1 MEGENMYTHC
11 RRLLSYSASFIA
23 LTAMSGIAQA
33 QDAAPAAR
41 TTIETVIVTAEK
53 REAKS
58 QDVPIA
64 LSAIGGDMMDSM
76 GIRDVASLGQRVPN
90 LHFGP
95 GPTGGENFITM
106 RGLTSA
112 NTTNAGDTPVAYS
125 VDGVYFGRST
135 GVDPEMFDVERI
147 EVLRGPQ
154 GTLYGRNSVGGSI
167 NVVTN
172 KPTDELSGH
181 VDALIGDYNARIFR
195 GWANVPLYS
204 CGDCK
209 ILARIVGVSANHDAY
224 QKNLSTE
231 PTATHDSDAQN
242 YDMLRGHLLFQ
253 FNADVDLLLSANMSH
268 SYSPV
273 ASKTQ
278 WGGDLG
284 YNPGMPGYRYAGQ
297 TWHNNPRV
305 VEKNHPERFKG
316 VLEGMSA
323 TLNWDLGFAKLTSIT
338 ARQKIYMLQSHDAD
352 GSNLNMGRNE
362 SWQVSTGQYSE
373 ELRLASNN
381 EEDPL
386 KWVLGGFYFVEN
398 TRMDYAW
405 SDTGVGIPAPLG
417 VNTFVPFNLG
427 SISKFRTTSWAVF
440 GQVDYDLGK
449 TSADIPLT
457 VTLGLR
463 YTHDH
468 KKGWAHMNYYLP
480 GIPVPP
486 QGLLA
491 VALRNTV
498 DQRFGQTTGKF
509 GLSYKFNPDVMGYA
523 SASRG
528 YLSGGYLGQPYD
540 PETAWNYEVGL
551 KSQFMDNRVQFNVAA
566 FWMDV
571 KDIQVFVQDVT
582 SSRVDN
588 ADGATIRGIEAELIA
603 IPVDGLRLNLE
614 GMYQEAKYKDYI
626 TNDSRHPVFLL
637 ENNKGNRLVQTPKWT
652 LNMGAEYAFETEA
665 GTFTPRV
672 DAFWSS
678 DLYFTAFNDIRARQS
693 SYILVDLGMKWTDM
707 RNRYQIDLFA
717 RNIFDRDIIAS
728 DGLQSGSFGYGQ
740 QVDNFTYRAPRTV
753 GVRFGVNF

>member
-1 MEGENMYTHC
+1 MRNLRIRGLFC
-11 RRLLSYSASFIA
+11 GGAVIGLLAA
-23 LTAMSGIAQA
+23 PGMAQA
-33 QDAAPAAR
+33 QDAAVASR

-58 QDVPIA
+58 QEVPIA

-95 GPTGGENFITM
+95 SPTGGENFITM

-112 NTTNAGDTPVAYS
+112 NTTNGGDTPVAFS
-125 VDGVYFGRST
+125 IDGVYFGRST
-135 GVDPEMFDVERI
+135 GVDPEMFDIQTI

-167 NVVTN
+167 NVITN

-195 GWANVPLYS
+195 GWANVPLYD

-209 ILARIVGVSANHDAY
+209 VLARIVGVSANRDGY
-224 QKNLSTE
+224 QKNLSTA
-231 PTATHDSDAQN
+231 PTATHNSDGQN

-253 FNADVDLLLSANMSH
+253 FNADVDLLLSANRSH

-273 ASKTQ
+273 ATKTQ

-284 YNPGMPGYRYAGQ
+284 YSDFINGNPNRFAGQ
-297 TWHNNPRV
+297 TWYDDPRV
-305 VEKNHPERFKG
+305 VEKDYPETFKG
-316 VLEGMSA
+316 VHQGMSA
-323 TLNWDLGFAKLTSIT
+323 TLNWNLGFAKLTSIT
-338 ARQKIYMLQSHDAD
+338 ARQKIYMFQSNDAD
-352 GSNLNMGRNE
+352 GSNLNMGTSE
-362 SWQVSTGQYSE
+362 AWQVSTAQWSE

-381 EEDPL
+381 EADPL
-386 KWVLGGFYFVEN
+386 KWIVGAFYFREN
-398 TRMDYAW
+398 TKMGFPY
-405 SDTGVGIPAPLG
+405 SDTGVGLPQPLAGANVFIPY
-417 VNTFVPFNLG
+417 NLT
-427 SISKFRTTSWAVF
+427 SISKFRTTSWAAF

-463 YTHDH
+463 YTRD
-468 KKGWAHMNYYLP
+468 KKQGWAHLNYYLS

-486 QGLLA
+486 LGLLA
-491 VALRNTV
+491 ATRRNVIDETW
-498 DQRFGQTTGKF
+498 GETTGKF
-509 GLSYKFNPDVMGYA
+509 GLAYKVNPDLMLYSSV
-523 SASRG
+523 SRG
-528 YLSGGYLGQPYD
+528 YLSGGYLGSPYD
-540 PETAWNYEVGL
+540 PETAWNYEVGM
-551 KSQFMDNRVQFNVAA
+551 KSQFLDNTVQLNVSA

-571 KDIQVFVQDVT
+571 KDIQVFVQDAI

-588 ADGATIRGIEAELIA
+588 AAGAKIKGIEAELIA
-603 IPVDGLRLNLE
+603 IPVEGLRLNLE
-614 GMYQEAKYKDYI
+614 GMYQSAKYGDYFTDDGRTPGLVI
-626 TNDSRHPVFLL
+626 V
-637 ENNKGNRLVQTPKWT
+637 NNKGNRLIQTPKWT
-652 LNMGAEYAFETEA
+652 LNAGAEYAFETEA

-678 DLYFTAFNDIRARQS
+678 DVYFTSFNDIRARQN
-693 SYILVDLGMKWTDM
+693 SYVLVDLGVKWTDV
-707 RNRYQIDLFA
+707 RQRYQIDIFA

-728 DGLQSGSFGYGQ
+728 DGTQSGSFGYGL
-740 QVDNFTYRAPRTV
+740 QVDNFTYRAPRTI
-753 GVRFGVNF
+753 GARFGVNF